1 MMPSFTVDLYFVLAT
16 SALLQGQ
23 QHVSPGVYNVPV
35 IVKDNQGG
43 QCDTPESLTLTV
55 CQCDDR
61 SMCRAPGPSKEPFLY
76 GESSWRLGPAAI
88 GLILLG
94 LLMLLC
100 E

>member
-1 MMPSFTVDLYFVLAT
+1 MLPSLTVGFYFFVDT
-16 SALLQGQ
+16 SALLRAQ
-23 QHVSPGVYNVPV
+23 QQVSPGVYSVPV
-35 IVKDNQGG
+35 IVKDNEGR
-43 QCDTPESLTLTV
+43 QCDTPEILTLTV

-61 SMCRAPGPSKEPFLY
+61 NMCRAANPSREPMRH

>member
-1 MMPSFTVDLYFVLAT
+1 MCIFFIAT
-16 SALLQGQ
+16 SALLQAQ
-23 QHVSPGVYNVPV
+23 QHISPGVYNVPV
-35 IVKDNQGG
+35 IVKDNQDG
-43 QCDTPESLTLTV
+43 QCDTLESLTLTV

-61 SMCRAPGPSKEPFLY
+61 SMCRAPGPSREPFIRE
-76 GESSWRLGPAAI
+76 ESTWRLGPAAI